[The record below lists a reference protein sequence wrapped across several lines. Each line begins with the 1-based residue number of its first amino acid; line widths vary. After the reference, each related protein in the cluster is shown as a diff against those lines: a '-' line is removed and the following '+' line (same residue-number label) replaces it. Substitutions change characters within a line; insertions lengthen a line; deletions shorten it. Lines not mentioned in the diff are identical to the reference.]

1 MSINISDFI
10 TEFEIEFID
19 NIRRLGLKKKD
30 VANKLEMTMPTLN
43 SKIKN
48 PQTLNLKDIENL
60 KELNF
65 NLKTI
70 LNESN
75 ENSESST

>member
-30 VANKLEMTMPTLN
+30 VADKLEMTMPTLN

>member
-75 ENSESST
+75 KNSESST

>member
-30 VANKLEMTMPTLN
+30 VADKLEMTMPTLN

-75 ENSESST
+75 KNSESST

>member
-30 VANKLEMTMPTLN
+30 VADKLEMTMPTLN

-48 PQTLNLKDIENL
+48 PQTLNFKDIENL

-70 LNESN
+70 INETN
-75 ENSESST
+75 KNSESST